1 MKNNT
6 HPKYTKPPILFLSI
20 LLFFALVFIQSCT
33 SKEKQTKQWN
43 TNSVEID
50 PAIDF
55 NLLAR
60 LNESNLKIIETTNL
74 ILEQTKVK
82 LPKSLLLKIKNDH
95 AAIQD
100 KLKKLTEENLIITQ
114 KPIYNL
120 ELNEEIIKNDTN
132 GKFALHILEK
142 SIQTQISTFQKI
154 EKKYSNEEFQLFAN
168 QSIPVLEENQKIL
181 SQLENN

>member
-1 MKNNT
+1 MKKIIRYKN
-6 HPKYTKPPILFLSI
+6 TKPPILILSI
-20 LLFFALVFIQSCT
+20 LLFLVFSLFQSCN
-33 SKEKQTKQWN
+33 SKEGKNNQLIENPKK
-43 TNSVEID
+43 ID
-50 PAIDF
+50 SAIDF

-154 EKKYSNEEFQLFAN
+154 EKKFSNEEFQLFAN